1 MSPAKWMKLT
11 EMPLLYFDKK
21 YSTWSHTHTQR
32 VSFNSFIC
40 RAMLFSDKVC
50 FLAINDKSRKV
61 MNSSITTALLQC
73 YLDSDNESE
82 DINEEK
88 VAQTEL

>member
-1 MSPAKWMKLT
+1 
-11 EMPLLYFDKK
+11 
-21 YSTWSHTHTQR
+21 
-32 VSFNSFIC
+32 
-40 RAMLFSDKVC
+40 MLFSDKVC

-88 VAQTEL
+88 VAQTELWVKEHGIRNSLLYHERTVKQK